1 MMHLIIGYRLILIM
15 PWNHLDSY
23 CTCYCTFG
31 KVTVLSYLTFAKVTV
46 LVTVL
51 FRMPQIHQKTVTVQH
66 TVKSG
71 KLPHFDT

>member
-1 MMHLIIGYRLILIM
+1 M
-15 PWNHLDSY
+15 PWNLDSY

-51 FRMPQIHQKTVTVQH
+51 FRMLQIHQKTVTVQH
-66 TVKSG
+66 TVKSE
-71 KLPHFDT
+71 KLLHFDT